1 MIKHQFKSGRK
12 TVMTEIVLGKLEYA
26 FSMGCTDLEACLHA
40 DIHPDT
46 LYEYQRKNPEFSE
59 RKKLLKSKLILK
71 ARETIARN
79 MDDVKIAKWFLEK
92 TLPYEFGSKA
102 GLIQSKEISEELTE
116 EERTALEELFRINN
130 IIFDGEF
137 EKKTI

>member
-1 MIKHQFKSGRK
+1 MLKTKPKSGRK
-12 TVMTEIVLGKLEYA
+12 TVMTEHVLGKLEHA

-102 GLIQSKEISEELTE
+102 GLVLKELPEELSDEERSSLKELFLLNNIVTE
-116 EERTALEELFRINN
+116 EGAEMMFS
-130 IIFDGEF
+130 
-137 EKKTI
+137 